1 MVYNDVSGVTVS
13 SSRGSTRI
21 INALRRL
28 YCCGSEMSSVT
39 DWQPVRGSYH
49 GPNKWLEGL

>member
-21 INALRRL
+21 INANLLSIITCSEKIVLLR
-28 YCCGSEMSSVT
+28 Y
-39 DWQPVRGSYH
+39 
-49 GPNKWLEGL
+49 